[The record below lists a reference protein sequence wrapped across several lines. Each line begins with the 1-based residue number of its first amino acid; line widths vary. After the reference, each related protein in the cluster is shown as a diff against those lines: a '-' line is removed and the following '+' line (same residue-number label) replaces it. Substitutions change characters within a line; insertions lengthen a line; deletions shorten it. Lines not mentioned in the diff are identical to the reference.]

1 VEVIV
6 KDWVHAT
13 SSSATTFVRCAKCGH
28 VYQSPRLEIQFG
40 HHMYPSDN
48 ALFASDTPSFL
59 IRVKMWIQYQRIA
72 KLVEAV
78 PSDGRIVEVGA
89 GDGMLL
95 LAIRQKS
102 PKIQLTAIDIAFS
115 TQTKSRLESM
125 QIEVTESA
133 AESND
138 FLENSR
144 LNMVD
149 LVIMNQSIEH
159 LWDPL
164 RTFSGLFEVLKPG
177 GLIVVTTPDYDGYDR
192 KMWKKYWGG
201 WYAPRHL
208 NLFTRTEVIAMAS
221 ALKMTTVRVRSLVAP
236 VIWCH
241 SLGSFLI
248 DRFPRSIIAK
258 KLLRSFPPALM
269 VFTGFDFVAKLLG
282 FRTSNVEYIFRKS
295 H

>member
-1 VEVIV
+1 MEVIA

-13 SSSATTFVRCAKCGH
+13 STDTTTFVRCAKCRH

-40 HHMYPSDN
+40 HLMYPADN
-48 ALFASDTPSFL
+48 ALLASDTPNFL
-59 IRVKMWIQYQRIA
+59 IRVKMRIQYQRIA

-78 PSDGRIVEVGA
+78 PSGGRIVEVGA

-95 LAIRQKS
+95 LAIRQRT

-115 TQTKSRLESM
+115 TQTKSQLESM
-125 QIEVTESA
+125 HIDVIESA
-133 AESND
+133 VENSD
-138 FLENSR
+138 FLENSS
-144 LNMVD
+144 LSMVD

-164 RTFSGLFEVLKPG
+164 STFAGLFEVLKPS
-177 GLIVVTTPDYDGYDR
+177 GLIVITTPDYDGYDR

-221 ALKMTTVRVRSLVAP
+221 ALKMITVRVRSLVAP

-241 SLGSFLI
+241 SLGAFLI
-248 DRFPRSIIAK
+248 DRFPRSIIAQQ
-258 KLLRSFPPALM
+258 LLRSSPLALA
-269 VFTGFDFVAKLLG
+269 VFTGLDFVAKILR
-282 FRTSNVEYIFRKS
+282 FRTSNVEYIFQKS
-295 H
+295 N